1 MQQQV
6 INYLSKN
13 WSADNASK
21 IIFSPV
27 PKGQQGDLAM
37 QFFALTKE
45 LKKSPI
51 EIGQQVAAVLE
62 GFALIDKTVQ
72 AGPYLNLFFSDSAF
86 FESVFATPLTT
97 DLKAGQKVVL
107 EYSSPNTNK
116 PLHLGHMR
124 NHALGIA
131 VGNVL
136 EAVGANVVRTAIIND
151 RGIHICK
158 SMLAYQMFSNGET
171 PESTS
176 EKPDAF
182 VGRYYVKFSAAVKE
196 DESLN
201 DKAQVM
207 LRAWEEGDEEI
218 KALWETMNQWT
229 YKGHNA
235 TYERQGVKFDKKYYE
250 SETYQQGRAFALKG
264 LQDGVFY
271 KKDGAVWIDLSDQ
284 GLDEKII
291 IRSDGTTVYV
301 TQDLA
306 TTYQRVQDFNF
317 DEHIWVV
324 ADEQNYHFKVLIAC
338 LDKLGLAT
346 KEKLHHLNYG
356 LVNLPEG
363 RMKSREGTVVDAD
376 PMMDELQSLAAAKMR
391 ATHKEGDLNEA
402 EIQTIADQVQNAAWK
417 FYLLRTSP
425 NKTITFDAEKS
436 IDFQGATGP
445 YLQYAGVRIK
455 SILKKAKS
463 AGIEFET
470 SSNSCLGEIEKPLG
484 VKILEWP
491 DTLNRAAESKNPTYI
506 VTYLLE
512 LAQAWSSFYAENS
525 VLSAETEA
533 LKQARLALAE
543 KVLTVLESGLN
554 ILGID
559 VPERM

>member
-6 INYLSKN
+6 IDYLSKN
-13 WSADNASK
+13 WSADNAAK

-27 PKGQQGDLAM
+27 PKGQTGDLAM
-37 QFFALTKE
+37 QFFALTKA

-51 EIGQQVAAVLE
+51 EIGNEVAKALE
-62 GFALIDKTVQ
+62 NFDLVQKTTQ
-72 AGPYLNLFFSDSAF
+72 SGPYLNLFFSEVAF
-86 FESVFATPLTT
+86 FKNVFETPLKT
-97 DLKAGQKVVL
+97 DFMKGKKVVL

-124 NHALGIA
+124 NHALGIS
-131 VGNVL
+131 VGNII
-136 EAVGANVVRTAIIND
+136 EATGAEVIRTAIVND

-158 SMLAYQMFSNGET
+158 SMLAYQKFGNGET
-171 PESTS
+171 PASTG
-176 EKPDAF
+176 EKPDQF
-182 VGRYYVKFSAAVKE
+182 VGRYYVKFGTEVKK

-201 DKAQVM
+201 DQAQAL
-207 LRAWEEGDEEI
+207 LRLWEDGDEST
-218 KALWETMNQWT
+218 KALWQQMNEWT
-229 YKGHNA
+229 YEGHDA
-235 TYERQGVKFDKKYYE
+235 TYERQGVRFDKKYFESQTYE
-250 SETYQQGRAFALKG
+250 QGRDFALKG
-264 LQDGVFY
+264 LEDGVFY

-306 TTYQRVQDFNF
+306 TTYQRVQDFAF

-338 LDKLGLAT
+338 LDKLGLAD
-346 KEKLHHLNYG
+346 KDKLHHLNYG

-376 PMMDELQSLAAAKMR
+376 PLMNELQTLVATKMKEN
-391 ATHKEGDLNEA
+391 HKEDDLSA
-402 EIQTIADQVQNAAWK
+402 TEIETISEQVQNAAWK
-417 FYLLRTSP
+417 FYLLKTSP
-425 NKTITFDAEKS
+425 NKTITFETEKS
-436 IDFQGATGP
+436 IDFHGATGP

-455 SILKKAKS
+455 SILEKAKAS
-463 AGIEFET
+463 GLEAQDTGT
-470 SSNSCLGEIEKPLG
+470 LGEAEKTLG

-491 DTLNRAAESKNPTYI
+491 NTLNRAAENKNPTYV

-512 LAQAWSSFYAENS
+512 LAQAWSSFYADNS
-525 VLSAETEA
+525 VLKAETTE
-533 LKQARLALAE
+533 LQQARLALAT
-543 KVLTVLESGLN
+543 KVLAVIEAGLN
-554 ILGID
+554 VLGIE